1 MKRTQNTFLN
11 LAIRMIGFGVLIGIV
26 FPFFMLLLGV
36 PSSIAFSGLFLTSC
50 IISGVLV
57 GFVNILI
64 SRITVRSKLKILTG
78 KMLEVKDSIITISES
93 GKIGD
98 CNPEH
103 CSITIETDDEFGQS
117 AQAFNELISSF
128 ASSLRMLD
136 DIKTFTAIFSSQ
148 LNLIALSEYA
158 LDRVMNGTGADA
170 GALLLEQDGE
180 IVVLHSFGIS
190 EVGTLISDPRI
201 LRTFSKGESVSIT
214 HPAKIIVE
222 STLTQFHPNEVII
235 EPVKFK
241 SVPIAVILLAKA
253 DHFQAENVRQLA
265 IFTQSLAVAL
275 HNAMEHEQLQ
285 KLAALD
291 PLTGVLNRRFG
302 MVRLHEEY
310 SRSVR
315 RGAPLAVLMFDID
328 HFKQVNDT
336 YGHVVGDRVLR
347 NISGMIRQGI
357 REGDILL
364 RYGGEEFMVILPG
377 ASRDDAFAI
386 AERVRHIVR
395 ENATT
400 YGANQ
405 ICVTISVGLD
415 SMPETSINNEQEL
428 IANADG
434 ALYQSKNA
442 GRDRTTIHS

>member
-1 MKRTQNTFLN
+1 MKRLRNTFLD
-11 LAIRMIGFGVLIGIV
+11 LATRMIGFGLLIGIV
-26 FPFFMLLLGV
+26 FPFFMILLGV
-36 PSSIAFSGLFLTSC
+36 PKSVAFSGLFLASC
-50 IISGVLV
+50 IIAGVLV

-64 SRITVRSKLKILTG
+64 SRITVRSKLTVLTG
-78 KMLEVKDSIITISES
+78 KMREVKDSIIMISEN
-93 GKIGD
+93 GRIGD

-103 CSITIETDDEFGQS
+103 CSIPVETDDEFGQS
-117 AQAFNELISSF
+117 ATAFNELITSF
-128 ASSLRMLD
+128 AGSLRMLD

-148 LNLIALSEYA
+148 LDLHALSEYA

-170 GALLLEQDGE
+170 GAILLEQDGE
-180 IVVLHSFGIS
+180 ICVLQSFGIREANS
-190 EVGTLISDPRI
+190 LSSDTHI
-201 LRTFSKGESVSIT
+201 LNSFSKGETYIIS
-214 HPAKIIVE
+214 HPDEIIVE
-222 STLTQFHPNEVII
+222 STLTQFHPKAVII

-241 SVPIAVILLAKA
+241 NVPIAIILLAKA
-253 DHFQAENVRQLA
+253 ESFQADYSKQLS

-275 HNAMEHEQLQ
+275 HNALEHEQLQ

-291 PLTGVLNRRFG
+291 PLTGILNRRFG

-315 RGAPLAVLMFDID
+315 RGIPLGVLMFDID

-347 NISGMIRQGI
+347 NITSMIRQGI

-377 ASRDDAFAI
+377 ASKDDAFTI

-395 ENATT
+395 DNITT
-400 YGANQ
+400 YGDNQ
-405 ICVTISVGLD
+405 ISVTISVGLD
-415 SMPETSINNEQEL
+415 SMPETTISGEQEL
-428 IANADG
+428 ITNADE
-434 ALYQSKNA
+434 ALYRSKNS
-442 GRDRTTIHS
+442 GRDKVTIH

>member
-1 MKRTQNTFLN
+1 MKRLQNTFLS
-11 LAIRMIGFGVLIGIV
+11 LAIRMIGFGLLIGII
-26 FPFFMLLLGV
+26 FPFFMLLFGV
-36 PSSIAFSGLFLTSC
+36 PRSIALGGLFIAACMLA
-50 IISGVLV
+50 GVLV

-64 SRITVRSKLKILTG
+64 SRVTVRRKLTILTE
-78 KMLEVKDSIITISES
+78 KMIEVKDSVITISES
-93 GKIGD
+93 GKLGD

-103 CSITIETDDEFGQS
+103 CSIPVETDDEFGQS
-117 AQAFNELISSF
+117 AQAFNELITSF
-128 ASSLRMLD
+128 SNSLRILD

-148 LNLIALSEYA
+148 LDLHALSNYA
-158 LDRVMNGTGADA
+158 LDRVMSGTLADA
-170 GALLLEQDGE
+170 GAILLEQDGE
-180 IVVLHSFGIS
+180 IIVLHSFGIR
-190 EVGTLISDPRI
+190 EAKTLSTDPHV
-201 LRTFSKGESVSIT
+201 LGAFSKGESYSIT
-214 HPAKIIVE
+214 LPADIIVE
-222 STLTQFHPNEVII
+222 STLTQFHPKEVVI

-241 SVPIAVILLAKA
+241 NVPIAVILLAKA
-253 DHFQAENVRQLA
+253 ESFQAENVRLLA

-291 PLTGVLNRRFG
+291 PLTGILNRRFG

-310 SRSVR
+310 SRAVR

-347 NISGMIRQGI
+347 NISGLIRQGI

-364 RYGGEEFMVILPG
+364 RYGGEEFIVILPG
-377 ASRDDAFAI
+377 ASKDDAFTI

-395 ENATT
+395 DSVTM
-400 YGANQ
+400 YGEYQ

-428 IANADG
+428 IANADE
-434 ALYQSKNA
+434 AMYRSKNA
-442 GRDRTTIHS
+442 GRDKTTIHC